1 MEPAGSAAPKPKMDM
16 SRAQCILGFTSSRWM
31 DSSGGNDPKAALDKA
46 LFEQMKNVEKK
57 KRPAKVSVP

>member
-1 MEPAGSAAPKPKMDM
+1 VEPTVSAVPKHKMDM

-57 KRPAKVSVP
+57 KKPVSGQV